1 MSSSP
6 LRGNGKAPADPND
19 LESAP
24 LLSPDPDAPSP
35 SSPSTIRKSRFRN
48 GRRDLDADEDEE
60 QDTNGL
66 LGSEDDPLIRVVP
79 AQPTRNRLSMSSIC
93 CVFFASIFILSLIVA
108 ATFHL
113 WIGHLLSEQAK
124 HGTPDEMAERGLLFE
139 GPSSVKV
146 SPIEDGNDQLR
157 VIVEVE
163 GMAGIDAR
171 KALGWETKE
180 DGKWLRRIENRV
192 AKWAVRKAQG
202 VNVNVGRVELYP
214 GIDNFD
220 SSDASPL
227 IVVDGMD
234 SLHLP
239 LSYPTKAD
247 PAPKMQSFVLQIPVS
262 FPSPRDLVEYGR
274 NVWET
279 KEYSVE
285 AVIPKLQV
293 SLDKKNLVGNIKVG
307 NVQKRIIGLRK
318 SSDPLKS
325 SLPSANSSLVEKV
338 PNLPTPPQ
346 DPMTLVDL
354 VSYSAFESP
363 SPTHPNQTVIAMDI
377 RGLMKDPLADAVK
390 QGQIPA
396 VSWGMPFRFPVSI
409 SIPLPPQEDLAS
421 SSPHPRI
428 PEPTEVLLARV
439 STAPFSFPL
448 HAKSA
453 PVAVSG
459 RVVPA
464 GNLLKGGPWT
474 GQPPLSRALSRF
486 VARYLSGKPNDVLI
500 RYDSTPEP
508 PLPSDPSP
516 DAPYPP
522 SFVSDLAKDYTFV
535 FKLPG
540 TNEVPDVFHNLRMED
555 MKIKLGGG
563 GEGPEGDLLASGR
576 VVGEV
581 VLPEAAKALEDAIN
595 AKRIQ
600 PDVLVYD
607 GDLPRFD
614 LDSSSTFLD
623 SNHGQFSF
631 GKGGGGKVD
640 DQADYPPNPLPAN
653 AFARMR
659 MVDSMPAETIH
670 IPGNSTHNATTIV
683 SATFVDAPLFLLP
696 GRSDVLRRFIG
707 KIVFSGKA
715 KASMKGISSVD
726 LALGGFGE
734 IGLQDIPIEASFM
747 VGRSGVGSIDDAA

>member
-1 MSSSP
+1 MSSST
-6 LRGNGKAPADPND
+6 RADTNGGLKGPADPSD

-24 LLSPDPDAPSP
+24 LLSPDLEASPAP
-35 SSPSTIRKSRFRN
+35 SSPSTLRKSRFRN
-48 GRRDLDADEDEE
+48 GRRDLDAEDEDA
-60 QDTNGL
+60 DGL
-66 LGSEDDPLIRVVP
+66 IGSDDDGIIRVVP
-79 AQPTRNRLSMSSIC
+79 APPPRNRLGCASIC
-93 CVFFASIFILSLIVA
+93 CLFFAFIFVLSLVVA
-108 ATFHL
+108 AVLHL
-113 WIGHLLSEQAK
+113 WVGHLISEQAK
-124 HGTPDEMAERGLLFE
+124 HGTPDEMAERGLLFV

-146 SPIEDGNDQLR
+146 NPVEDGTDQLR
-157 VIVEVE
+157 VMVEVE

-171 KALGWETKE
+171 KALGWEKKE
-180 DGKWLRRIENRV
+180 DGKWFRRIENRI
-192 AKWAVRKAQG
+192 AKWAVSKAHG
-202 VNVNVGRVELYP
+202 VNVDVGRVELYP
-214 GIDNFD
+214 GTDGFD
-220 SSDASPL
+220 SASPL
-227 IVVDGMD
+227 VVVEGID

-239 LSYPTKAD
+239 ISYPTKAD
-247 PAPKMQSFVLQIPVS
+247 PIPKMQSFILQIPVS

-274 NVWET
+274 HVWES
-279 KEYSVE
+279 KEYSVD
-285 AVIPKLQV
+285 AVIPQLAV
-293 SLDKKNLVGNIKVG
+293 SLDQKNLVGNIKMS
-307 NVQKRIIGLRK
+307 NIQKRVVGL
-318 SSDPLKS
+318 L
-325 SLPSANSSLVEKV
+325 
-338 PNLPTPPQ
+338 PNLPAPPQ
-346 DPMTLVDL
+346 DPMSLVDL

-363 SPTHPNQTVIAMDI
+363 SPTHPNQTVIAMDV
-377 RGLMKDPLADAVK
+377 RGLLKDPLADAVK
-390 QGQIPA
+390 RGEIPA
-396 VSWGMPFRFPVSI
+396 VSWGMPFRLPVSI

-421 SSPHPRI
+421 LNGRT
-428 PEPTEVLLARV
+428 PEPTEVTLARI

-500 RYDSTPEP
+500 RYDSQPEP
-508 PLPSDPSP
+508 PLPSDPQP

-522 SFVSDLAKDYTFV
+522 SFVSDLASNYTFV

-614 LDSSSTFLD
+614 FDSSDSFLD
-623 SNHGQFSF
+623 REHEQFALGHR
-631 GKGGGGKVD
+631 GKNGGEID
-640 DQADYPPNPLPAN
+640 EQADYPPNPLPAN
-653 AFARMR
+653 AFARMK
-659 MVDSMPAETIH
+659 MIDSMPAQTIH

-715 KASMKGISSVD
+715 KASMKGISAVD

-747 VGRSGVGSIDDAA
+747 VSRSGVGSIENAV